1 MFLLRT
7 KINLLVKLKLSPQ
20 HTICIMIKKKL
31 FAIGTIAIVTV
42 MNLTM
47 FAHSASAGG
56 EVECSHNGVDTAVC
70 VDEDG
75 NAAISTIDDEGNQVT
90 VDSDGNYEIEFAE

>member
-1 MFLLRT
+1 M
-7 KINLLVKLKLSPQ
+7 
-20 HTICIMIKKKL
+20 
-31 FAIGTIAIVTV
+31 
-42 MNLTM
+42 M
-47 FAHSASAGG
+47 FAYPAKAGG

-90 VDSDGNYEIEFAE
+90 VDSDGNYEIEFAG